1 MINATGNVRISG
13 EHAGRLRRK
22 RYGRNLQLKV
32 LQKDSEFYSKLF
44 SLVLPIAFQ
53 QFMLAAVNASD
64 ALMLGFLDQNSLSAV
79 SLAGQIQFVFN
90 LFLAAMTIGTSM
102 LAAQYWGKGDR
113 DAVERILGLVL
124 KITIPVSMAVF
135 LAAQLCPELL
145 MKIFTRDERLI
156 AGGVRYLQMV
166 GLSYLMTG
174 ISQIFLCILKNSGQ
188 ALKSTVI
195 SSFSVVLNIFL
206 NALFIFGFWIF
217 PRMGIAGAA
226 LATVIAKAAEL
237 LWLLAESSRQNRIHL
252 RLCHIIHTDPLLR
265 KDFWKYTTPV
275 LANEMVWGCGFTMY
289 SVIMGHLGSDAV
301 AANSIANIVKNL
313 IACFCTGIGNGG
325 GILVGNELG
334 QGNLETARNYGSR
347 LCRIAIFSG
356 ILSGLV
362 LLILSPLVLSIANLS
377 QASSGYLKGMLV
389 ICSYYLI
396 GKSVNSTTIAGIFC
410 AGGDSR
416 FGLLCDTVVMW
427 VIAVP
432 LGLLSA
438 FVWDL
443 PVLAVYFVISL
454 DELIKLPAVYRHYKK
469 YAWVRD
475 LTR

>member
-1 MINATGNVRISG
+1 
-13 EHAGRLRRK
+13 
-22 RYGRNLQLKV
+22 
-32 LQKDSEFYSKLF
+32 
-44 SLVLPIAFQ
+44 
-53 QFMLAAVNASD
+53 MLAAVNASD
-64 ALMLGFLDQNSLSAV
+64 ALMLGLLDQDSLSAV
-79 SLAGQIQFVFN
+79 SLAGQVQFVFN
-90 LFLAAMTIGTSM
+90 LFLAAMTIGASM

-113 DAVERILGLVL
+113 DAVERILALVL
-124 KITIPVSMAVF
+124 KITTPVSLAVF
-135 LAAQLCPELL
+135 LAAQLCPGLL
-145 MKIFTRDERLI
+145 MRIFTRDEVLI
-156 AGGVRYLQMV
+156 AGGVRYLQVV

-188 ALKSTVI
+188 AMKSTVI

-206 NALFIFGFWIF
+206 NAVFIFGFWIF
-217 PRMGIAGAA
+217 PEMGIAGAA

-237 LWLLAESSRQNRIHL
+237 LWLFAESYREGRIHL
-252 RLCHIIHTDPLLR
+252 RMRYVIHTDPLLR

-313 IACFCTGIGNGG
+313 IACFCSGIGNGG

-334 QGNLETARNYGSR
+334 QGNLEKARSYGGR
-347 LCRIAIFSG
+347 LCRISIVSG
-356 ILSGLV
+356 IISGLV
-362 LLILSPLVLSIANLS
+362 LLALSPLILSVSNLS
-377 QASSGYLKGMLV
+377 DVSAGYLRGMLL
-389 ICSYYLI
+389 ICSYYMI
-396 GKSVNSTTIAGIFC
+396 GRAVNATTIAGIFC

-416 FGLLCDTVVMW
+416 FGLLCDTIVMW

-432 LGLLSA
+432 LGLISA
-438 FVWDL
+438 FVLNL

-454 DELIKLPAVYRHYKK
+454 DEMVKLPAVYRHYKK
-469 YAWVRD
+469 YAWVKD

>member
-1 MINATGNVRISG
+1 MNT
-13 EHAGRLRRK
+13 
-22 RYGRNLQLKV
+22 LK
-32 LQKDSEFYSKLF
+32 KNSEFYSKLF

-64 ALMLGFLDQNSLSAV
+64 ALMLGLLDQDSLSAV
-79 SLAGQIQFVFN
+79 SLAGQVQFVFN
-90 LFLAAMTIGTSM
+90 LFLAAMTIGASM

-113 DAVERILGLVL
+113 DAVERILALVL
-124 KITIPVSMAVF
+124 KITTPVSLAVF
-135 LAAQLCPELL
+135 LAAQLCPGLL
-145 MKIFTRDERLI
+145 MRIFTRDEVLI
-156 AGGVRYLQMV
+156 AGGVRYLQVV

-188 ALKSTVI
+188 AMKSTVI

-206 NALFIFGFWIF
+206 NAVFIFGFWIF
-217 PRMGIAGAA
+217 PEMGIAGAA

-237 LWLLAESSRQNRIHL
+237 LWLFAESCREGRIHL
-252 RLCHIIHTDPLLR
+252 RMRYVIHTDPLLR

-313 IACFCTGIGNGG
+313 IACFCSGIGNGG

-334 QGNLETARNYGSR
+334 QGNLEKARSYGGR
-347 LCRIAIFSG
+347 LCRISIVSG
-356 ILSGLV
+356 IISGLV
-362 LLILSPLVLSIANLS
+362 LLALSPLILSVSNLS
-377 QASSGYLKGMLV
+377 DVSVGYLSGMLL
-389 ICSYYLI
+389 ICSYYMI
-396 GKSVNSTTIAGIFC
+396 GRAVNATTIAGIFC

-432 LGLLSA
+432 LGFISA
-438 FVWDL
+438 FVLNL

-454 DELIKLPAVYRHYKK
+454 DEMVKLPAVYRHYKK
-469 YAWVRD
+469 YAWVKD

>member
-1 MINATGNVRISG
+1 MNT
-13 EHAGRLRRK
+13 
-22 RYGRNLQLKV
+22 LK
-32 LQKDSEFYSKLF
+32 KNSEFYSKLF

-64 ALMLGFLDQNSLSAV
+64 ALMLGLLDQDSLSAV
-79 SLAGQIQFVFN
+79 SLAGQVQFVFN
-90 LFLAAMTIGTSM
+90 LFLAAMTIGASM

-113 DAVERILGLVL
+113 DAVERILALVL
-124 KITIPVSMAVF
+124 KITTPVSLAVF
-135 LAAQLCPELL
+135 LAAQLCPGLL
-145 MKIFTRDERLI
+145 MRIFTRDEVLI
-156 AGGVRYLQMV
+156 AGGVRYLQVV

-188 ALKSTVI
+188 AMKSTVI

-206 NALFIFGFWIF
+206 NAVFIFGFWIF
-217 PRMGIAGAA
+217 PEMGIAGAA

-237 LWLLAESSRQNRIHL
+237 LWLFAESCREGRIHL
-252 RLCHIIHTDPLLR
+252 RMRYVIHTDPLLR

-289 SVIMGHLGSDAV
+289 SVIMGHLGRDAV

-313 IACFCTGIGNGG
+313 IACFCSGIGNGG

-334 QGNLETARNYGSR
+334 QGNLEKARSYGGR
-347 LCRIAIFSG
+347 LCRISIVSG
-356 ILSGLV
+356 IISGLV
-362 LLILSPLVLSIANLS
+362 LLALSPLILSVSNLS
-377 QASSGYLKGMLV
+377 DVSAGYLRGMLL
-389 ICSYYLI
+389 ICSYYMI
-396 GKSVNSTTIAGIFC
+396 GRAVNATTIAGIFC

-432 LGLLSA
+432 LGLISA
-438 FVWDL
+438 FVLNL

-454 DELIKLPAVYRHYKK
+454 DEMVKLPAVYRHYKK
-469 YAWVRD
+469 YAWVKD

>member
-1 MINATGNVRISG
+1 MNT
-13 EHAGRLRRK
+13 
-22 RYGRNLQLKV
+22 LK
-32 LQKDSEFYSKLF
+32 KNSEFYSKLF

-64 ALMLGFLDQNSLSAV
+64 ALMLGLLDQDSLSAV
-79 SLAGQIQFVFN
+79 SLAGQVQFVFN
-90 LFLAAMTIGTSM
+90 LFLAAMTIGASM

-113 DAVERILGLVL
+113 DTVERILALVL
-124 KITIPVSMAVF
+124 KITTPVSLAVF
-135 LAAQLCPELL
+135 LAAQLCPGLL
-145 MKIFTRDERLI
+145 MRIFTRDEVLI
-156 AGGVRYLQMV
+156 AGGVRYLQVV

-188 ALKSTVI
+188 AMKSTVI

-206 NALFIFGFWIF
+206 NAVFIFGFWIF
-217 PRMGIAGAA
+217 PEMGIAGAA

-237 LWLLAESSRQNRIHL
+237 LWLFAESCREGRIHL
-252 RLCHIIHTDPLLR
+252 RMRYVIHTDPLLR

-313 IACFCTGIGNGG
+313 IACFCSGIGNGG

-334 QGNLETARNYGSR
+334 QGNLEKARSYGGR
-347 LCRIAIFSG
+347 LCRISIVSG
-356 ILSGLV
+356 IISGLV
-362 LLILSPLVLSIANLS
+362 LLALSPLILSVSNLS
-377 QASSGYLKGMLV
+377 DVSAGYLRGMLL
-389 ICSYYLI
+389 ICSYYMI
-396 GKSVNSTTIAGIFC
+396 GRAVNATTIAGIFC

-432 LGLLSA
+432 LGLISA
-438 FVWDL
+438 FVLNL

-454 DELIKLPAVYRHYKK
+454 DEMVKLPAVYRHYKK
-469 YAWVRD
+469 YAWVKD

>member
-1 MINATGNVRISG
+1 MNT
-13 EHAGRLRRK
+13 
-22 RYGRNLQLKV
+22 LK
-32 LQKDSEFYSKLF
+32 KNSEFYSKLF

-64 ALMLGFLDQNSLSAV
+64 ALMLGLLDQDSLSAV
-79 SLAGQIQFVFN
+79 SLAGQVQFVFN
-90 LFLAAMTIGTSM
+90 LFLAAMTIGASM

-113 DAVERILGLVL
+113 DAVERILALVL
-124 KITIPVSMAVF
+124 KITTPVSLAVF
-135 LAAQLCPELL
+135 LAAQLCPGLL
-145 MKIFTRDERLI
+145 MRIFTRDEVLI
-156 AGGVRYLQMV
+156 AGGVRYLQVV

-188 ALKSTVI
+188 AMKSTVI

-206 NALFIFGFWIF
+206 NAFFIFGFWIF
-217 PRMGIAGAA
+217 PEMGIAGAA

-237 LWLLAESSRQNRIHL
+237 LWLFAESCREGRIHL
-252 RLCHIIHTDPLLR
+252 RMRYVIHTDPLLR

-313 IACFCTGIGNGG
+313 IACFCSGIGNGG

-334 QGNLETARNYGSR
+334 QGNLEKARSYGGR
-347 LCRIAIFSG
+347 LCRISIVSG
-356 ILSGLV
+356 IISGLV
-362 LLILSPLVLSIANLS
+362 LLALSPLILSVSNLS
-377 QASSGYLKGMLV
+377 DVSAGYLRGMLL
-389 ICSYYLI
+389 ICSYYMI
-396 GKSVNSTTIAGIFC
+396 GRAVNATTIAGIFC

-432 LGLLSA
+432 LGLISA
-438 FVWDL
+438 FVLNL

-454 DELIKLPAVYRHYKK
+454 DEMVKLPAVYRHYKK
-469 YAWVRD
+469 YAWVKD

>member
-1 MINATGNVRISG
+1 MNT
-13 EHAGRLRRK
+13 
-22 RYGRNLQLKV
+22 LK
-32 LQKDSEFYSKLF
+32 KNSEFYSKLF

-64 ALMLGFLDQNSLSAV
+64 ALMLGLLDQDSLSAV
-79 SLAGQIQFVFN
+79 SLAGQVQFVFN
-90 LFLAAMTIGTSM
+90 LFLAAITIGASM

-113 DAVERILGLVL
+113 DAVERILALVL
-124 KITIPVSMAVF
+124 KITTPVSLAVF
-135 LAAQLCPELL
+135 LAAQLCPGLL
-145 MKIFTRDERLI
+145 MRIFTRDEVLI
-156 AGGVRYLQMV
+156 AGGVRYLQVV

-188 ALKSTVI
+188 AMKSTVI

-206 NALFIFGFWIF
+206 NAVFIFGFWIF
-217 PRMGIAGAA
+217 PEMGIAGAA

-237 LWLLAESSRQNRIHL
+237 LWLFAESCREGRIHL
-252 RLCHIIHTDPLLR
+252 RMRYVIHTDPLLR

-313 IACFCTGIGNGG
+313 IACFCSGIGNGG

-334 QGNLETARNYGSR
+334 QGNLEKARSYGGR
-347 LCRIAIFSG
+347 LCRISIVSG
-356 ILSGLV
+356 IISGLV
-362 LLILSPLVLSIANLS
+362 LLALSPLILSVSNLS
-377 QASSGYLKGMLV
+377 DVSAGYLRGMLL
-389 ICSYYLI
+389 ICSYYMI
-396 GKSVNSTTIAGIFC
+396 GRAVNATTIAGIFC

-432 LGLLSA
+432 LGLISA
-438 FVWDL
+438 FVLNL

-454 DELIKLPAVYRHYKK
+454 DEMVKLPAVYRHYKK
-469 YAWVRD
+469 YAWVKD

>member
-1 MINATGNVRISG
+1 MNT
-13 EHAGRLRRK
+13 
-22 RYGRNLQLKV
+22 LK
-32 LQKDSEFYSKLF
+32 KNSEFYSKLF

-64 ALMLGFLDQNSLSAV
+64 ALMLGLLDQDSLSAV
-79 SLAGQIQFVFN
+79 SLAGQVQFVFN
-90 LFLAAMTIGTSM
+90 LFLAAMTIGASM

-113 DAVERILGLVL
+113 DAVERILALVL
-124 KITIPVSMAVF
+124 KITTPVSLAVF
-135 LAAQLCPELL
+135 LAAQLCPGLL
-145 MKIFTRDERLI
+145 MRIFTRDEVLI
-156 AGGVRYLQMV
+156 AGGVRYLQVV

-188 ALKSTVI
+188 AMKSTVI

-206 NALFIFGFWIF
+206 NAVFIFGFWIF
-217 PRMGIAGAA
+217 PEMGIAGAA
-226 LATVIAKAAEL
+226 LATVIAKAVEL
-237 LWLLAESSRQNRIHL
+237 LWLFVESCREGRIHL
-252 RLCHIIHTDPLLR
+252 RMRYVIHTDPLLR

-313 IACFCTGIGNGG
+313 IACFCSGIGNGG

-334 QGNLETARNYGSR
+334 QGNLEKARSYGGR
-347 LCRIAIFSG
+347 LCRISIVSG
-356 ILSGLV
+356 IISGLV
-362 LLILSPLVLSIANLS
+362 LLALSPLILSVSNLS
-377 QASSGYLKGMLV
+377 DVSAGYLRGMLL
-389 ICSYYLI
+389 ICSYYMI
-396 GKSVNSTTIAGIFC
+396 GRAVNATTIAGIFC

-416 FGLLCDTVVMW
+416 FGLLCDTIVMW

-432 LGLLSA
+432 LGLISA
-438 FVWDL
+438 FVLNL
-443 PVLAVYFVISL
+443 PVLVVYFVISL
-454 DELIKLPAVYRHYKK
+454 DEMVKLPAVYRHYKK
-469 YAWVRD
+469 YAWVKD

>member
-1 MINATGNVRISG
+1 MKALHKN
-13 EHAGRLRRK
+13 
-22 RYGRNLQLKV
+22 
-32 LQKDSEFYSKLF
+32 SELYSKLF

-64 ALMLGFLDQNSLSAV
+64 ALMLGLVDQDSLSAV

-90 LFLAAMTIGTSM
+90 LFLAAMTIGASM

-113 DAVERILGLVL
+113 DAVERILAMVL
-124 KITIPVSMAVF
+124 KITAPVSLAVF
-135 LAAQLCPELL
+135 LAAELCPGRL
-145 MKIFTRDERLI
+145 MRIFTREEVLI
-156 AGGVRYLQMV
+156 AGGVQYLQVV

-206 NALFIFGFWIF
+206 NAVFIFGLWIF
-217 PRMGIAGAA
+217 PEMGIAGAA
-226 LATVIAKAAEL
+226 LATVISKAAEL
-237 LWLLAESSRQNRIHL
+237 AWLLWESGRKDRIHL
-252 RLCHIIHTDPLLR
+252 RPHYVAHTDPLLW

-325 GILVGNELG
+325 GIIVGNELG
-334 QGNLETARNYGSR
+334 QGNLETARSYGGS
-347 LCRIAIFSG
+347 LCRIAIVSG
-356 ILSGLV
+356 AISGLV
-362 LLILSPLVLSIANLS
+362 LLALSPVILSVANLS
-377 QASSGYLKGMLV
+377 AVSAGYLKGMLV
-389 ICSYYLI
+389 ICSYYMI

-432 LGLLSA
+432 LGLLCA
-438 FVWDL
+438 FVLNL

-454 DELIKLPAVYRHYKK
+454 DEMVKLPAVYRHYKK

>member
-1 MINATGNVRISG
+1 MNT
-13 EHAGRLRRK
+13 
-22 RYGRNLQLKV
+22 LK
-32 LQKDSEFYSKLF
+32 KNSEFYSKLF

-64 ALMLGFLDQNSLSAV
+64 ALMLGLLDQDSLSAV
-79 SLAGQIQFVFN
+79 SLAGQVQFVFN
-90 LFLAAMTIGTSM
+90 LFLAAMTIGASM
-102 LAAQYWGKGDR
+102 LAAQYWGKGNR
-113 DAVERILGLVL
+113 DAVERILALVL
-124 KITIPVSMAVF
+124 KITTPVSLAVF
-135 LAAQLCPELL
+135 LAAQLCPGLL
-145 MKIFTRDERLI
+145 MRIFTRDEVLI
-156 AGGVRYLQMV
+156 AGGVRYLQVV

-188 ALKSTVI
+188 AMKSTVI

-206 NALFIFGFWIF
+206 NAVFIFGFWIF
-217 PRMGIAGAA
+217 PEMGIAGAA

-237 LWLLAESSRQNRIHL
+237 LWLFAESCREGRIHL
-252 RLCHIIHTDPLLR
+252 RMRYVIHTDPLLR

-313 IACFCTGIGNGG
+313 IACFCSGIGNGG

-334 QGNLETARNYGSR
+334 QGNLEKARSYGGR
-347 LCRIAIFSG
+347 LCRISIVSG
-356 ILSGLV
+356 IISGLV
-362 LLILSPLVLSIANLS
+362 LLALSPLILSVSNLS
-377 QASSGYLKGMLV
+377 DVSAGYLRGMLL
-389 ICSYYLI
+389 ICSYYMI
-396 GKSVNSTTIAGIFC
+396 GRAVNATTIAGIFC

-416 FGLLCDTVVMW
+416 FGLLCDTIVMW

-432 LGLLSA
+432 LGLISA
-438 FVWDL
+438 FVLNL

-454 DELIKLPAVYRHYKK
+454 DEMVKLPAVYRHYKK
-469 YAWVRD
+469 YAWVKD

>member
-1 MINATGNVRISG
+1 MNT
-13 EHAGRLRRK
+13 
-22 RYGRNLQLKV
+22 LK
-32 LQKDSEFYSKLF
+32 KNSEFYSKLF

-64 ALMLGFLDQNSLSAV
+64 ALMLGLLDQDSLSAV
-79 SLAGQIQFVFN
+79 SLAGQVQFVFN
-90 LFLAAMTIGTSM
+90 LFLAAMTIGASM

-113 DAVERILGLVL
+113 DAVERILALVL
-124 KITIPVSMAVF
+124 KITTPVSLAVF
-135 LAAQLCPELL
+135 LAAQLCPGLL
-145 MKIFTRDERLI
+145 MRIFTRDEVLI
-156 AGGVRYLQMV
+156 AGGVRYLQVV

-188 ALKSTVI
+188 AMKSTVI

-206 NALFIFGFWIF
+206 NAVFIFGFWIF
-217 PRMGIAGAA
+217 PEMGIAGAA

-237 LWLLAESSRQNRIHL
+237 LWLFAESCREGRIHL
-252 RLCHIIHTDPLLR
+252 RMRYVIHTDPLLR

-313 IACFCTGIGNGG
+313 IACFCSGIGNGG

-334 QGNLETARNYGSR
+334 QGNLEKARSYGGR
-347 LCRIAIFSG
+347 LCRISIVSG
-356 ILSGLV
+356 IISGLV
-362 LLILSPLVLSIANLS
+362 LLALSPLILSVSNLS
-377 QASSGYLKGMLV
+377 DVSAGYLRGMLL
-389 ICSYYLI
+389 ICSYYMI
-396 GKSVNSTTIAGIFC
+396 GRAVNATTIAGIFC

-432 LGLLSA
+432 LGLISA
-438 FVWDL
+438 FVLNL

-454 DELIKLPAVYRHYKK
+454 DEMVKLPAVYRHYKK
-469 YAWVRD
+469 YAWVKD

>member
-1 MINATGNVRISG
+1 MNT
-13 EHAGRLRRK
+13 
-22 RYGRNLQLKV
+22 LK
-32 LQKDSEFYSKLF
+32 KNSEFYSKLF

-64 ALMLGFLDQNSLSAV
+64 ALMLGLLDQDSLSAV
-79 SLAGQIQFVFN
+79 SLAGQVQFVFN
-90 LFLAAMTIGTSM
+90 LFLAAMTIGASM

-113 DAVERILGLVL
+113 DAVERILALVL
-124 KITIPVSMAVF
+124 KITTPVSLAVF
-135 LAAQLCPELL
+135 LAAQLCPGLL
-145 MKIFTRDERLI
+145 MQIFTRDEVLI
-156 AGGVRYLQMV
+156 AGSVRYLQVV

-188 ALKSTVI
+188 AMKSTVI

-206 NALFIFGFWIF
+206 NAVFIFGFWIF
-217 PRMGIAGAA
+217 PEMGIAGAA

-237 LWLLAESSRQNRIHL
+237 LWLFVESCREGRIHL
-252 RLCHIIHTDPLLR
+252 RMRYVIHTDPLLR

-313 IACFCTGIGNGG
+313 IACFCSGIGNGG

-334 QGNLETARNYGSR
+334 QGNLEKARSYGGR
-347 LCRIAIFSG
+347 LCRISIVSG
-356 ILSGLV
+356 IISGLV
-362 LLILSPLVLSIANLS
+362 LLALSPLILSVSNLS
-377 QASSGYLKGMLV
+377 DVSAGYLRGMLL
-389 ICSYYLI
+389 ICSYYMI
-396 GKSVNSTTIAGIFC
+396 GRAVNATTIAGIFC

-416 FGLLCDTVVMW
+416 FGLLCDTIVMW

-432 LGLLSA
+432 LGLISA
-438 FVWDL
+438 FVLNL

-454 DELIKLPAVYRHYKK
+454 DEMVKLPAVYRHYKK
-469 YAWVRD
+469 YAWVKD

>member
-1 MINATGNVRISG
+1 MNT
-13 EHAGRLRRK
+13 
-22 RYGRNLQLKV
+22 LK
-32 LQKDSEFYSKLF
+32 KNSEFYSKLF

-64 ALMLGFLDQNSLSAV
+64 ALMLGLLDQDSLSAV
-79 SLAGQIQFVFN
+79 SLAGQVQFVFN
-90 LFLAAMTIGTSM
+90 LFLAAMTIGASM

-113 DAVERILGLVL
+113 DAVERILALVL
-124 KITIPVSMAVF
+124 KITTPVSLAVF
-135 LAAQLCPELL
+135 LAAQLCPGLL
-145 MKIFTRDERLI
+145 MRIFTRDEVLI
-156 AGGVRYLQMV
+156 AGGVRYLQVV

-188 ALKSTVI
+188 AMKSTVI

-206 NALFIFGFWIF
+206 NAVFIFGFWIF
-217 PRMGIAGAA
+217 PEMGIAGAA

-237 LWLLAESSRQNRIHL
+237 LWLFAESCREGRIQL
-252 RLCHIIHTDPLLR
+252 RMRYVIHTDPLLR

-313 IACFCTGIGNGG
+313 IACFCSGIGNGG

-334 QGNLETARNYGSR
+334 QGNLEKARSYGGR
-347 LCRIAIFSG
+347 LCRISIVSG
-356 ILSGLV
+356 IISGLV
-362 LLILSPLVLSIANLS
+362 LLALSPLILSVSNLS
-377 QASSGYLKGMLV
+377 DVSAGYLRGMLL
-389 ICSYYLI
+389 ICSYYMI
-396 GKSVNSTTIAGIFC
+396 GRAVNATTIAGIFC

-416 FGLLCDTVVMW
+416 FGLLCDTIVMW

-432 LGLLSA
+432 LGLISA
-438 FVWDL
+438 FVLNL

-454 DELIKLPAVYRHYKK
+454 DEMVKLPAVYRHYKK
-469 YAWVRD
+469 YAWVKD

>member
-1 MINATGNVRISG
+1 
-13 EHAGRLRRK
+13 
-22 RYGRNLQLKV
+22 
-32 LQKDSEFYSKLF
+32 
-44 SLVLPIAFQ
+44 
-53 QFMLAAVNASD
+53 
-64 ALMLGFLDQNSLSAV
+64 MLGLLDQDSLSAV
-79 SLAGQIQFVFN
+79 SLAGQVQFVFN
-90 LFLAAMTIGTSM
+90 LFLAAMTIGASM

-113 DAVERILGLVL
+113 DAVERILALVL
-124 KITIPVSMAVF
+124 KITTPVSLAVF
-135 LAAQLCPELL
+135 LAAQLCPGLL
-145 MKIFTRDERLI
+145 MRIFTRDEVLI
-156 AGGVRYLQMV
+156 AGGVRYLQVV

-188 ALKSTVI
+188 AMKSTVI

-206 NALFIFGFWIF
+206 NAVFIFGFWIF
-217 PRMGIAGAA
+217 PEMGIAGAA

-237 LWLLAESSRQNRIHL
+237 LWLFAESCREGRIHL
-252 RLCHIIHTDPLLR
+252 RMRYVIHTDPLLR

-313 IACFCTGIGNGG
+313 IACFCSGIGNGG

-334 QGNLETARNYGSR
+334 QGNLEKARSYGGR
-347 LCRIAIFSG
+347 LCRISIVSG
-356 ILSGLV
+356 IISGLV
-362 LLILSPLVLSIANLS
+362 LLALSPLILSVSNLS
-377 QASSGYLKGMLV
+377 DVSAGYLRGMLL
-389 ICSYYLI
+389 ICSYYMI
-396 GKSVNSTTIAGIFC
+396 GRAVNATTIAGIFC

-432 LGLLSA
+432 LGLISA
-438 FVWDL
+438 FVLNL

-454 DELIKLPAVYRHYKK
+454 DEMVKLPAVYRHYKK
-469 YAWVRD
+469 YAWVKD

>member
-1 MINATGNVRISG
+1 MNT
-13 EHAGRLRRK
+13 
-22 RYGRNLQLKV
+22 LK
-32 LQKDSEFYSKLF
+32 KNSEFYSKLF

-64 ALMLGFLDQNSLSAV
+64 ALMLGLLDQDSLSAV
-79 SLAGQIQFVFN
+79 SLAGQVQFVFN
-90 LFLAAMTIGTSM
+90 LFLAAMTIGASM

-113 DAVERILGLVL
+113 DAVERILALVL
-124 KITIPVSMAVF
+124 KITTPVSLAVF
-135 LAAQLCPELL
+135 LAAQLCPGLL
-145 MKIFTRDERLI
+145 MRIFTRDEVLI
-156 AGGVRYLQMV
+156 AGGVRYLQVV

-188 ALKSTVI
+188 AMKSTVI

-206 NALFIFGFWIF
+206 NAVFIFGFWIF
-217 PRMGIAGAA
+217 PEMGIAGAA

-237 LWLLAESSRQNRIHL
+237 LWLFAESCREGRIHL
-252 RLCHIIHTDPLLR
+252 RMRYVIHTDPLLR

-313 IACFCTGIGNGG
+313 IACFCSGIGNGG

-334 QGNLETARNYGSR
+334 QGNLEKARSYGGR
-347 LCRIAIFSG
+347 LCRISIVSG
-356 ILSGLV
+356 IISGLV
-362 LLILSPLVLSIANLS
+362 LLALSPLILSVSNLS
-377 QASSGYLKGMLV
+377 DVSVGYLRGMLL
-389 ICSYYLI
+389 ICSYYMI
-396 GKSVNSTTIAGIFC
+396 GRAVNATTIAGIFC

-432 LGLLSA
+432 LGLISA
-438 FVWDL
+438 FVLNL
-443 PVLAVYFVISL
+443 PVLVVYFVISL
-454 DELIKLPAVYRHYKK
+454 DEMVKLPAVYRHYKK
-469 YAWVRD
+469 YAWVKD